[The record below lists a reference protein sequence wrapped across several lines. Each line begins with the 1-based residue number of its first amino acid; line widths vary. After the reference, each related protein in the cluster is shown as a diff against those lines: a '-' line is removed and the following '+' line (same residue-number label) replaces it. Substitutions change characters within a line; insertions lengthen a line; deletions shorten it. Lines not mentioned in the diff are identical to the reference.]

1 MQLQDTIDL
10 MLTERPISDL
20 NRRYLGYLKH
30 IQKLEPLVIYDIGS
44 SIGAYAKFCHLL
56 FPDTKVILFEADD
69 YFVTRYS
76 GEDYHIVCLSD
87 VDNKEVKF
95 YNDSLLKDIKEIHS
109 YYKSDG
115 LTEKYKTLTTRTLE
129 SYVAE
134 KMISFPDIVKIN
146 TCGSELDI
154 IKGGINIIKKAK
166 YLIVKMQNDDTFNG
180 AAKADIVGPYIMS
193 HGFEL
198 EEILDSFGTK
208 VVDYVFKNKNI

>member
-1 MQLQDTIDL
+1 MEIQDAIDKI
-10 MLTERPISDL
+10 LTERPISDL

-30 IQKLEPLVIYDIGS
+30 IQKLEPNVIYDIGS
-44 SIGAYAKFCHLL
+44 SIGAYSKFCHLL
-56 FPDTKVILFEADD
+56 FPDSKVILFEADD
-69 YFVTRYS
+69 YFVPRYE

-87 VDNKEVKF
+87 EDNKEVKF

-109 YYKSDG
+109 YYKSGG
-115 LTEKYKTLTTRTLE
+115 LTEKYKTLTTRTLDN
-129 SYVAE
+129 YVMD
-134 KMISFPDIVKIN
+134 KMLSLPDIIKIN

-154 IKGGINIIKKAK
+154 IKGGINTIKKAK

-180 AAKADIVGPYIMS
+180 AAQASVVGPYIMDQ
-193 HGFEL
+193 GFVL